1 MHQGTKAND
10 IANDFLSDIAKE
22 FGITNFKPT
31 DIQESARGS
40 TISNIGG
47 RNRTIVKNDSTV
59 KHKSEYLRP
68 QPPSIQMDST
78 ARSGA
83 PGSR

>member
-1 MHQGTKAND
+1 MHHGSKAND

-31 DIQESARGS
+31 DIQESGRGS
-40 TISNIGG
+40 VGG
-47 RNRTIVKNDSTV
+47 NLRTIGKIDSTV
-59 KHKSEYLRP
+59 VKSEYLRP
-68 QPPSIQMDST
+68 HPPSLHGMDST
-78 ARSGA
+78 HRSGA

>member
-1 MHQGTKAND
+1 MHHGSKAND

-31 DIQESARGS
+31 DIQESGRGS
-40 TISNIGG
+40 TASNIGG
-47 RNRTIVKNDSTV
+47 RNRTIVKNDSTIM
-59 KHKSEYLRP
+59 HKSEYLRP
-68 QPPSIQMDST
+68 HPPSLHMDST